1 MSERTQTSL
10 LAPKGPGSLTVYYG
24 AARRREEHQQWGPG
38 LLDHYLLI
46 QILSGSGQ
54 YRTTTGQLRFFAGDT
69 LLLYPD
75 TECSFW
81 PEEGTVLDYL
91 GLGFDGAAVPELLAA
106 TAFSLQSPVITPQE
120 PAALTQQIQA
130 AIQSWGMSAE
140 AQLAAAG
147 QLYLVFSLLSG
158 QQASPPADM
167 GPVYVQ
173 RAVDFIARNYS
184 HPMSVEDIASCA
196 GISRSHLYRVF
207 IQHFGVSPNQYLVE
221 YRIKKACALLEHREL
236 PVAAVASSVGF
247 EDHLYF
253 SKVFRRIM
261 KTTPTAYI
269 RANRVSKP

>member
-1 MSERTQTSL
+1 MSERMQTSL
-10 LAPKGPGSLTVYYG
+10 LAPRSPGSLAVYYG

-46 QILSGSGQ
+46 QFLSGSGQ
-54 YRTTTGQLRFFAGDT
+54 YESAAGQIRFFAGDA
-69 LLLYPD
+69 LLLYPN
-75 TECSFW
+75 TECSFR
-81 PEEGTVLDYL
+81 PEEGIALDYL
-91 GLGFDGAAVPELLAA
+91 GLGFDGKAVPELLAA
-106 TAFSLQSPVITPQE
+106 TDFSPQSPVLTPRE
-120 PAALTQQIQA
+120 PAALTRRIQA
-130 AIQSWGMSAE
+130 AIQAWGMTAE

-147 QLYLVFSLLSG
+147 QLYLVFSLLSE
-158 QQASPPADM
+158 QQASSSTDM

-184 HPMSVEDIASCA
+184 HPMSVEDIAACA

-207 IQHFGVSPNQYLVE
+207 IQHFGISPNQYLVE
-221 YRIKKACALLEHREL
+221 YRIKKACVLLKQGDL

-261 KTTPTAYI
+261 QTTPTAYI
-269 RANRVSKP
+269 RANRRR